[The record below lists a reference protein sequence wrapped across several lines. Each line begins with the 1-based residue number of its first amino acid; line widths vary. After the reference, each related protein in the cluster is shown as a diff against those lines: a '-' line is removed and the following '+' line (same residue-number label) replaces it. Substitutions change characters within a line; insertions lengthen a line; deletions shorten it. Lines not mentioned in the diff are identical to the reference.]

1 MKKLTLLKILMCSL
15 LVIVSTHIAV
25 YFYFYKRDLESTA
38 VAATYMVAL
47 DAMRELSFI
56 QEGIENKNIKQGCF
70 IHGRIDEILSDI
82 ESCFNK
88 NYHQCAS
95 YGMSV
100 VPTHYFESY
109 MQISKNPTAVSG
121 CSE

>member
-1 MKKLTLLKILMCSL
+1 MKKSTLFIILMCL
-15 LVIVSTHIAV
+15 LAAIISINIAV

-38 VAATYMVAL
+38 VAATYMIAL

-70 IHGRIDEILSDI
+70 IHGRIEEILSDI
-82 ESCFNK
+82 KSCFNK
-88 NYHQCAS
+88 NYRQCAS